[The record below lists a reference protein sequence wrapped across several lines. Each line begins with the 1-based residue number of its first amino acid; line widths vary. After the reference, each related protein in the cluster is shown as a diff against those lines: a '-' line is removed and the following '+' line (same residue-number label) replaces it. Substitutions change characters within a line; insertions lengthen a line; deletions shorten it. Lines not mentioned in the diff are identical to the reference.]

1 MATIEKSRVI
11 RPSTRKETSDS
22 YKIDLS
28 RKQENDDVCVT
39 ITHES
44 DRKLEKKYRFS
55 AKQLQGK
62 KSIHFK
68 WDRKEIVW
76 NAGITP
82 ELI

>member
-11 RPSTRKETSDS
+11 RPSTRKETSG

-44 DRKLEKKYRFS
+44 DGKFEKKYRFS
-55 AKQLQGK
+55 AKQLEGK

-68 WDRKEIVW
+68 WDGKEIVW
-76 NAGITP
+76 GGGIIP